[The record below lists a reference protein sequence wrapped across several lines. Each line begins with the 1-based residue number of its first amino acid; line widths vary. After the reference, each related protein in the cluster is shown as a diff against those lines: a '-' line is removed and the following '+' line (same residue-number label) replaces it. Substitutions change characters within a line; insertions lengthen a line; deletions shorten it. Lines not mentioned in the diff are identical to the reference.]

1 MKPRSVVCLLTMVF
15 TLASAAY
22 PCTIIVAGKKATVDG
37 SVLNSH
43 TDTCN
48 NSRLMVVP
56 GRTFP
61 KGTLAPLHWGIQDV
75 ALPLGDFGEVIG
87 RIPQAERT
95 YSYIHS
101 GYPHINEHQLAIGE
115 STTSQREELRV
126 EREGA
131 KQIMTVEQAMALALQ
146 RCKRARE
153 AVAMIGEWMETYGF
167 LPSCGPESEDL
178 CIADPDEAWIMEM
191 FSVGP
196 GWEPGKGI
204 PGVIWA
210 AQRVPDDEAAIVPNW
225 SIIKE
230 IDLDKPDWFMASSNY
245 QQFAIDRGWYDPA
258 AGKPFVWQEIYAPI
272 PREWATGRFWLFFQT
287 IAPRLRAWPERQ
299 ITGPFSGIDPYHQ
312 YVEPLSLYPFSA
324 KPEKPLGV
332 EDLMKLQRS
341 VNEGTIYDM
350 TADPDWLIPDGR
362 GGMKLSPLTTPF
374 PTRPMRELLKISS
387 RRNVARGN
395 YGMIAQLR
403 GWLPDPI
410 GGVYWVYL
418 DNQYTGIYVPIHA
431 GVERINPLYSTYD
444 PDRFSE
450 DSARWVYD
458 FAENLLYLKWQE
470 AIRDLRAVRD
480 PLEREFMEKL
490 ADVDKT
496 ALEMM
501 KKNPGQ
507 ARAFLTESAWTN
519 MDRAV
524 KAYRDLRV
532 TLISKYT
539 NNKQGS

>member
-1 MKPRSVVCLLTMVF
+1 MKSIQACWVLAAIFILT
-15 TLASAAY
+15 SATH

-43 TDTCN
+43 TDTCI
-48 NSRLMVVP
+48 NSRIMVVP
-56 GRTFP
+56 GRVFP
-61 KGTLAPLHWGIQDV
+61 KGAMAPIYWGIQDV
-75 ALPLGDFGEVIG
+75 RRPLGDFGEVIG
-87 RIPQAERT
+87 GIPQVERT

-101 GYPHINEHQLAIGE
+101 GYPHINEYQLSIAE
-115 STTSQREELRV
+115 STTSQRSELQV
-126 EREGA
+126 ERPDA

-146 RCKRARE
+146 RCKRARD

-167 LPSCGPESEDL
+167 LPSTGPESEDL
-178 CIADPDEAWIMEM
+178 CIADPDEAWIMEL

-196 GWEPGKGI
+196 GWEPGKGV

-210 AQRVPDDEAAIVPNW
+210 AQRLPDDHAAIIPNW

-230 IDLDKPDWFMASSNY
+230 IDLKKPDWFMASKNY
-245 QQFAIDRGWYDPA
+245 MQAAIDRGWFDPA
-258 AGKPFVWQEIYAPI
+258 AGKPFIWQEIYAPI
-272 PREWATGRFWLFFQT
+272 PREWATGRFWLFFQM
-287 IAPRLRAWPERQ
+287 IAPHLRAWPERQ
-299 ITGPFSGIDPYHQ
+299 VTGPFSGIDPYHQ

-324 KPEKPLGV
+324 KAEKPLGV
-332 EDLMKLQRS
+332 EDIMKLQRS

-350 TADPDWLIPDGR
+350 AADPDWLIPDGK
-362 GGMKLSPLTTPF
+362 GGMKLSPLATPF
-374 PTRPMRELLKISS
+374 PTRPMRELLKISW
-387 RRNVARGN
+387 RRNVSRGN

-418 DNQYTGIYVPIHA
+418 DNQYTGIYVPIYA

-450 DSARWVYD
+450 ESARWVYD

-470 AIRDLRAVRD
+470 AIVDLRAVRD
-480 PLEREFMEKL
+480 PLEREFLDKL
-490 ADVDKT
+490 TEVDRQ
-496 ALEMM
+496 ALDLM
-501 KKNPGQ
+501 KKDEGKV
-507 ARAFLTESAWTN
+507 RAFLTDTAWKYMN
-519 MDRAV
+519 RAV
-524 KAYRDLRV
+524 KAYRDLRY
-532 TLISKYT
+532 TLISKYS